1 MHLLAARLW
10 RTRGHKVPPDLRRQE
25 RFAAMVAMAAPTVL
39 ERVRAAYDGQLM
51 LMKGLEVAVWY
62 RHPSDRP
69 FNDLDLLADDPSAA
83 QAALIRAGFIEVGDA
98 EAYRRDRQ
106 HPHLCPLA
114 WPGIPVAVELHR
126 RPSQPSWLP
135 RVDGDALFA
144 AAVPSATGVEGLL
157 APAPSDHALLLAA
170 HGWAHAP
177 LGRLADLVD
186 IAAVLSGASRRE
198 TDERASKWEWERM
211 WRTTLRASDAVL
223 SATTRSFAAKVWARH
238 LTSVRERSVVET
250 HMAGVAA
257 PACALPA
264 ARATPAIATVLL
276 RTVGRHGDERWSRKL
291 RRSGVAFVHAFGAN
305 SEHEQ
310 AVRGRGI

>member
-1 MHLLAARLW
+1 
-10 RTRGHKVPPDLRRQE
+10 
-25 RFAAMVAMAAPTVL
+25 MVAMAAPTVL

-51 LMKGLEVAVWY
+51 LMKGLEVAAWY

-69 FNDLDLLADDPSAA
+69 FNDLDLLADDPPAA
-83 QAALIRAGFIEVGDA
+83 QAALIRAGFIEVGDT

-135 RVDGDALFA
+135 RVASEALFA
-144 AAVPSATGVEGLL
+144 AAVPSATGVDGLL
-157 APAPSDHALLLAA
+157 APARSDHALLLVA

-186 IAAVLSGASRRE
+186 VAAVLSGADRRE
-198 TDERASKWEWERM
+198 TYDLASTWGWERM

-223 SATTRSFAAKVWARH
+223 SGTSDSFAAKVWARH
-238 LTSVRERSVVET
+238 LTGLRERSVVET

-264 ARATPAIATVLL
+264 ARAMPAVATVLV
-276 RTVGRHGDERWSRKL
+276 RTVTRHGDERWSRKL
-291 RRSGVAFVHAFGAN
+291 RRSGVAVAHAFGAN

-310 AVRGRGI
+310 AVRSRGI